1 MPTLFIVGSR
11 GVPANYGG
19 FETFAEEIA
28 TRLSERGIEV
38 YVTCEHTSR
47 EEERPS
53 RYDGVNLLHVEAP
66 DNHLR
71 TIVAD
76 CKALRMCRDRAEPG
90 DIIYLLGYGVGPFAW
105 PIIRSI
111 KKRGIRFWL
120 NPDGLEWQRPRWS
133 KLASTYLYLAE
144 SFLLR
149 YADKVICDAEAIK
162 EYHQRRND
170 VPPERTEVIE
180 YGAPLMEDT
189 PDSMKSRRSQYL
201 DERGLQVGDY
211 YLYVGRCVP
220 DNNMEL
226 MIRGVLDERVRRK
239 LLVISNYKE
248 NRSFHRHLE
257 KVISKSGQPG
267 KVVLAEGVYDQPL
280 LQAIRSGAF
289 AYVHGHEAGGTNPAL
304 IEAMG
309 VGCLCIGVD
318 VPFVR
323 EMMDEAGIFF
333 DKRVENF
340 VQTLLETE
348 ALSDHEVDDLRRQA
362 QQRVR
367 DRYNWRRITDKYERL
382 LRPNSYRGERARLA
396 RKSHE
401 VQDASA

>member
-1 MPTLFIVGSR
+1 MSTLFIVGSR
-11 GVPANYGG
+11 GIPANYGG

-28 TRLSERGIEV
+28 TRLSKREIEV
-38 YVTCEHTSR
+38 YVTCEHTSSSAPQPDTH
-47 EEERPS
+47 E
-53 RYDGVNLLHVEAP
+53 GVNLLHVQAP

-76 CKALRMCRDRAEPG
+76 CKALRLCRDRAEPG

-111 KKRGIRFWL
+111 KSQGIQFWL

-144 SFLLR
+144 RFLLR
-149 YADKVICDAEAIK
+149 YADRVICDAEAIK
-162 EYHQRRND
+162 AYHRDENGVSPDRM
-170 VPPERTEVIE
+170 TVIE
-180 YGAPLMEDT
+180 YGAPLMNGIPDDMQRRRNRYLED
-189 PDSMKSRRSQYL
+189 
-201 DERGLQVGDY
+201 RGLQAGDY

-239 LLVISNYKE
+239 LLVISNYDE
-248 NRSFHRHLE
+248 NRGFYRHL
-257 KVISKSGQPG
+257 KRVIAKSGQSE
-267 KVVLAEGVYDQPL
+267 KVVMADGVYDQPL

-309 VGCLCIGVD
+309 VGCLCVGVD

-323 EMMDEAGIFF
+323 EVLNGAGILF

-348 ALSDHEVDDLRRQA
+348 ALSGTEIETFSRKA

-367 DRYNWRRITDKYERL
+367 ERYNWARITDRYERL
-382 LRPNSYRGERARLA
+382 LRPSMHR
-396 RKSHE
+396 HE
-401 VQDASA
+401 AMSLVE